1 MEDGQAQGEGGMK
14 KKWNATKRGRR
25 EEGLGER
32 ADSDMPSE
40 LRGQGWGGSH
50 RGDSQVSFPEAQVLG
65 HQRTYFSSV

>member
-1 MEDGQAQGEGGMK
+1 M
-14 KKWNATKRGRR
+14 
-25 EEGLGER
+25 GER